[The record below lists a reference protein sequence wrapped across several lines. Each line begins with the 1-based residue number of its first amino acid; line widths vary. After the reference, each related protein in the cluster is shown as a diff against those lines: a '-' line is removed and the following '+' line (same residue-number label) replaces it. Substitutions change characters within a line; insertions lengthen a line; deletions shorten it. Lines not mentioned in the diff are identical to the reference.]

1 MLKPRMPY
9 LVEVAAALL
18 ASKLGSGGLECDL
31 GNVNDIIT
39 SKRPSLG
46 GGFAKV
52 SMMLKLNKHP
62 LPYDPEIL
70 ILLDNSDWEN
80 HIPKHPIFDE
90 EMHIEDDDG
99 SLIENDE
106 QQ

>member
-1 MLKPRMPY
+1 MPY

-52 SMMLKLNKHP
+52 SMMLKWNKH
-62 LPYDPEIL
+62 LMPYDLEKQ

-80 HIPKHPIFDE
+80 HIPKRLIFDE
-90 EMHIEDDDG
+90 ELYVDI
-99 SLIENDE
+99 
-106 QQ
+106 